1 MSAGSNLPPP
11 LAGEVSPKAM
21 DGARAHRPLS
31 HASHDSSPAS
41 GGAQAR
47 TAIIASAVVA
57 AMTGLAFAAVPLY
70 DAFCKVTG
78 YGGTTQ
84 EAAAAPN
91 QILDRRIQ
99 IRFDANVSPD
109 LPVEFAPRQRSE
121 TLRIGETGLAFY
133 RVRNTS
139 SEPVVARA
147 TYNVTPH
154 VAGPYFAKLECFCFT
169 DRVIAPGQEADL
181 PVVFFV
187 DPEIVSNPDTTEI
200 DTLTLSY
207 TFFRSTSPE
216 AQALLR
222 AGETPSS

>member
-1 MSAGSNLPPP
+1 MTTPD
-11 LAGEVSPKAM
+11 KKRM
-21 DGARAHRPLS
+21 R
-31 HASHDSSPAS
+31 
-41 GGAQAR
+41 R
-47 TAIIASAVVA
+47 TAFIAGAVVV
-57 AMTGLAFAAVPLY
+57 AMTGLAFAAVPIY

-84 EAAAAPN
+84 EAQAAPE
-91 QILDRRIQ
+91 QILERRIE
-99 IRFDANVSPD
+99 IRFDANHSPD
-109 LPVEFAPRQRSE
+109 LPVEFTPKQNSQ

-139 SEPVVARA
+139 NEPVVARA

-154 VAGPYFAKLECFCFT
+154 LAGQYFAKLECFCFT

-187 DPEIVSNPDTTEI
+187 DPEIVSNPDTAGI
-200 DTLTLSY
+200 NTLTLSY

-216 AQALLR
+216 AQALLE
-222 AGETPSS
+222 AAEGQTS